1 MKRLVF
7 LGAFLLGACP
17 KPLPPPVTPIEP
29 AAATCDTDSQLH
41 DMVVNDSVNAL
52 VDGVRLDAVVQRFTL
67 PVVRCAVQEIADD
80 VESAPGLVARA
91 QAWLAMNGGNQ

>member
-7 LGAFLLGACP
+7 LSAFLLGACP
-17 KPLPPPVTPIEP
+17 KPLPPSATPIEP

-52 VDGVRLDAVVQRFTL
+52 VDGVGLTAVVQRFTL
-67 PVVRCAVQEIADD
+67 PVVRCAVQEIVDD
-80 VESAPGLVARA
+80 VESSAVLVGRAR
-91 QAWLAMNGGNQ
+91 AWLAANGGS